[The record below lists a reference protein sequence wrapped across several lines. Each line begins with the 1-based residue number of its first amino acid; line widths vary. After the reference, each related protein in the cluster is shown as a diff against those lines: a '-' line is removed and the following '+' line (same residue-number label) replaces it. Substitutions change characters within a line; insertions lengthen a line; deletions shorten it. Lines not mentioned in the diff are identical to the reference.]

1 MSLILSGTDG
11 LSDVDGSAST
21 PAIRGTDTNTGIFF
35 PAADTIAF
43 AEGGAEVARF
53 NSSGNLGIGIT
64 TPNTELHV
72 QGAPTTDGSIV
83 FNEQLTAT
91 TAFNALPQSGTMV
104 SLKYNTGGDYAGLGG
119 WSVIKENATDGNFA
133 GAMLFHSRANGGA
146 ITERMRID
154 SSGRVGVGA
163 TSLSNKFTVVDS
175 NDIIRVQTSQ
185 TGAVNAGMLLFY
197 DGAGDFCGQ
206 ITSNPS
212 TNTTSYNT
220 SSDYRLKNTITPMV
234 GALEKVKELKP
245 CTWFWKSA
253 PETLGQG
260 FIAHELAEVCP
271 DAVVGEKDAVETY
284 FDENG
289 VEQTRPKYQ
298 MIDTSFLVAT
308 LTAAIQELKAE
319 LDGVKA
325 ELATL
330 KA

>member
-1 MSLILSGTDG
+1 MSLILNGTNG
-11 LSDVDGSAST
+11 VSDVDGSAST
-21 PAIRGTDTNTGIFF
+21 PAVRGTDTNTGIFF

-53 NSSGNLGIGIT
+53 DSSGNLGIGTSSPATKLEVTGNICGTWASGATRFVGSQYLTGSDYQLGMKT
-64 TPNTELHV
+64 TIDTRET
-72 QGAPTTDGSIV
+72 QIFAKAAD
-83 FNEQLTAT
+83 
-91 TAFNALPQSGTMV
+91 
-104 SLKYNTGGDYAGLGG
+104 TGGY
-119 WSVIKENATDGNFA
+119 VTIATG
-133 GAMLFHSRANGGA
+133 
-146 ITERMRID
+146 ITPTERMRID
-154 SSGRVGVGA
+154 GSGNVGIGV
-163 TSLSNKFTVVDS
+163 TSLSNKFTVLSS

-260 FIAHELAEVCP
+260 FVAHELAEVCP

-308 LTAAIQELKAE
+308 LTAAIQEQQAIITELKTQ
-319 LDGVKA
+319 LTDINLT
-325 ELATL
+325 LANANARIEAL
-330 KA
+330 EQA